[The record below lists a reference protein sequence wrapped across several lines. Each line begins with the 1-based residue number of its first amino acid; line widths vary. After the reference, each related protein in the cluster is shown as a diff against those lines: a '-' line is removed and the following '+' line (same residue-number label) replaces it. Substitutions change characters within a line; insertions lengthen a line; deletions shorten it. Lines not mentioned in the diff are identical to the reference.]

1 MKLGKQMLNKKCKEI
16 KRLTDEIKGMKHFK
30 TAQELLDEKEKTEYK
45 ETTREEEK
53 SAQKL
58 LDSVEVYDE

>member
-1 MKLGKQMLNKKCKEI
+1 MLNKNCKEI
-16 KRLTDEIKGMKHFK
+16 KRLNDSIKGMKHFK

-45 ETTREEEK
+45 ETTSEEEK

-58 LDSVEVYDE
+58 LDSVGVYDD